1 MRRIAVPVA
10 ALFLAAQATSATAQH
25 TTRLETAYSIYLTGL
40 PVARGSV
47 TIDISEESYVAS
59 GSAKTSGF
67 IRLISKGDGSVSV
80 RGSFLPNRMITS
92 IFSGRYNSSRREQ
105 KIKLS
110 VENGVVKDI
119 SLDPPRPDN
128 EKDRVPITRESRANI
143 VDPMS
148 AMLAFVAKG
157 DLLAPESCNRTIP
170 IFDGRYRFN
179 ITLAYARTEKSIHAE
194 GYDGPAIVC
203 RARYVPIAGHRDR
216 ETVQQ
221 MADNR
226 ELYVWLAPVSGTRL
240 LAPIKA
246 TVASPIGNFTV
257 EATRFKTSRR

>member
-1 MRRIAVPVA
+1 MRRIVVPA
-10 ALFLAAQATSATAQH
+10 TALLLAATANFAAAQ

-47 TIDISEESYVAS
+47 NIDLTEASYVAS
-59 GSAKTSGF
+59 GSARTASL
-67 IRLISKGDGSVSV
+67 IRLISKGSGSVSV
-80 RGSFLPNRMITS
+80 RGSFLPDRS
-92 IFSGRYNSSRREQ
+92 ISSVFSGRYTSSRREQ
-105 KIKLS
+105 KIDMN
-110 VENGVVKDI
+110 VVNGVAKEI

-128 EKDRVPITRESRANI
+128 EKDRVPVTNETRTNI

-148 AMLAFVAKG
+148 AMLALVAKG
-157 DLLAPESCNRTIP
+157 DLLNPESCNRTIP

-179 ITLAYARTEKSIHAE
+179 IVLSFARAEKSMKLE
-194 GYDGPAIVC
+194 GYQGPAIVC

-226 ELYVWLAPVSGTRL
+226 DLFVWLAPVAGTRL
-240 LAPIKA
+240 LAPVKA

-257 EATRFKTSRR
+257 EATRFQVSTR

>member
-1 MRRIAVPVA
+1 MRRIAVA
-10 ALFLAAQATSATAQH
+10 ALLLAAHASIANAQ
-25 TTRLETAYSIYLTGL
+25 TTRLDTAYSIYLAGI

-47 TIDISEESYVAS
+47 TVDLNEAGYVAS

-67 IRLISKGDGSVSV
+67 FRLISKGDGSMSV
-80 RGSFLPNRMITS
+80 RGTS
-92 IFSGRYNSSRREQ
+92 QADRIVASNFSGRYNSSRREQ
-105 KIKLS
+105 KIELS
-110 VENGVVKDI
+110 VVNGVAKEVSI
-119 SLDPPRPDN
+119 QPPLPAND
-128 EKDRVPITRESRANI
+128 KGRVPITNEARTNI

-157 DLLAPESCNRTIP
+157 DLLNPESCNRTIP

-179 ITLAYARTEKSIHAE
+179 VVLSYARTEKSMTAE
-194 GYDGPAIVC
+194 GYQGPAIVC

-226 ELYVWLAPVSGTRL
+226 ELFVWLAPVAGTRV

-246 TVASPIGNFTV
+246 SVSSPIGNFTV
-257 EATRFKTSRR
+257 EATRFKTSQR

>member
-1 MRRIAVPVA
+1 MRRIGFFLVA
-10 ALFLAAQATSATAQH
+10 LVLAAPATSVFAQ

-47 TIDISEESYVAS
+47 TIDLSEEGYVAT

-67 IRLISKGDGSVSV
+67 IRLISKGDGSMTV

-92 IFSGRYNSSRREQ
+92 IFSGRYTSSRREQ

-128 EKDRVPITRESRANI
+128 EKDRVPITKESRANI

-148 AMLAFVAKG
+148 AMLAFIAKG

-179 ITLAYARTEKSIHAE
+179 IVLNFARTEKSIQAE
-194 GYDGPAIVC
+194 GYQGPAIVC

-226 ELYVWLAPVSGTRL
+226 ELFVWLAPVSGTRL

-257 EATRFKTSRR
+257 EATRFQTTKR